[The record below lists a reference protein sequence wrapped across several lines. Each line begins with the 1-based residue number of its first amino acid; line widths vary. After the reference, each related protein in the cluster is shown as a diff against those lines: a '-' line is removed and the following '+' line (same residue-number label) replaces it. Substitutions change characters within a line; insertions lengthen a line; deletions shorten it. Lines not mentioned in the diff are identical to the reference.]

1 MQKQKFKILPKYPIL
16 LFILYMLVN
25 ICMCNNKK
33 SKKLFYLNPNK
44 DNKKSRNNI
53 NKYSKSHI
61 NKYDNILKYYFVYPH
76 SGPHSN
82 NKRNIKCDNLFN
94 SKEIKTGCIGDK
106 RNSKIYYEWRITKIK
121 DITKNKKIKN
131 VNPHLDYSKDNDKNG
146 SEEIGENNLKH
157 KQVVENLQNNLNSK
171 IEKKKTEIKQS
182 NELDVN
188 LKSETNTSD
197 HVTSK
202 NEVDMYIKKYE
213 NVFLNSNSR
222 IMSLTPSAVQN
233 NTKKEATIDDI
244 LYGGFLNIYKPVKLY
259 SMKVCEKIKKVLK
272 NYFININQNN
282 IKIKVGHGGTLDPF
296 AEGVLMIGIQRG
308 TKELSNFLKCYKQY
322 LAVSV
327 FGIETDTLDREGA
340 IIKMKDMEGIKKGDD
355 DTTELLQSD
364 KEYAENLKNELSK
377 SINKF
382 IGWKD
387 QVPPIYSSKRVKG
400 LRLYEY
406 ARKNIPVKIKSSKVH
421 LKNIKYLKEL
431 ELPFFDLH
439 IHCSGGTYIRSLIR
453 DIAHSINQYA
463 TLIKLIRIKQNEY
476 SYKNSLHYD
485 DINIENIKKYFIK
498 L

>member
-1 MQKQKFKILPKYPIL
+1 
-16 LFILYMLVN
+16 MLVN

-33 SKKLFYLNPNK
+33 NKNIFYLNPNK
-44 DNKKSRNNI
+44 NHKKSINNI

-61 NKYDNILKYYFVYPH
+61 DKHDHILRYYFPYPH
-76 SGPHSN
+76 YDGHCN

-94 SKEIKTGCIGDK
+94 SKKIKNGCIGDC
-106 RNSKIYYEWRITKIK
+106 RNSKIYYDWRITKIK
-121 DITKNKKIKN
+121 DISKNKKIKN
-131 VNPHLDYSKDNDKNG
+131 VNPHLDSFKDKDKNVT
-146 SEEIGENNLKH
+146 EKIEKNNLKH
-157 KQVVENLQNNLNSK
+157 KQILENIQNNLNTNV
-171 IEKKKTEIKQS
+171 EKQKTENIKS
-182 NELDVN
+182 NKLDVD
-188 LKSETNTSD
+188 LKSETNTSNNNI
-197 HVTSK
+197 SK
-202 NEVDMYIKKYE
+202 NEVDIYITKYE
-213 NVFLNSNSR
+213 KKILNNNSR
-222 IMSLTPSAVQN
+222 IMNLTPSVVQN

-259 SMKVCEKIKKVLK
+259 SMKVCEKIKKILK
-272 NYFININQNN
+272 NYFININKNN

-308 TKELSNFLKCYKQY
+308 TNELSNFLKCYKQY

-327 FGIETDTLDREGA
+327 LGIETDTLDREGR
-340 IIKMKDMEGIKKGDD
+340 IIKMKDMKGIKKGDD
-355 DTTELLQSD
+355 SITELLQSD
-364 KEYAENLKNELSK
+364 KEYAENLKSELSK

-382 IGWKD
+382 IGWID
-387 QVPPIYSSKRVKG
+387 QIPPIYSSKRVKG

-406 ARKNIPVKIKSSKVH
+406 ARKNIPVKIKSNKVH

-463 TLIKLIRIKQNEY
+463 TLIKLIRIKQKEH

>member
-1 MQKQKFKILPKYPIL
+1 
-16 LFILYMLVN
+16 
-25 ICMCNNKK
+25 MCNNKK
-33 SKKLFYLNPNK
+33 SKKLFYLNLNK

-76 SGPHSN
+76 SDPHSN
-82 NKRNIKCDNLFN
+82 SKRNIKCDNFFN
-94 SKEIKTGCIGDK
+94 SKEIKTGCIGNR

-121 DITKNKKIKN
+121 DISKNQKIKN
-131 VNPHLDYSKDNDKNG
+131 VNPHLYYSKDNDKNG
-146 SEEIGENNLKH
+146 SEQIEESNLKH

-171 IEKKKTEIKQS
+171 VEKKETANK
-182 NELDVN
+182 LDVN
-188 LKSETNTSD
+188 IKSETNTSD
-197 HVTSK
+197 HVISK
-202 NEVDMYIKKYE
+202 NEVDIYIKKYE

-222 IMSLTPSAVQN
+222 IMTLTPSAVQN

-296 AEGVLMIGIQRG
+296 AEGVLMIGIQKG

-327 FGIETDTLDREGA
+327 FGIETDTLDREGK
-340 IIKMKDMEGIKKGDD
+340 IIKMKDMKEIKKDDD
-355 DTTELLQSD
+355 DTTELLQSY
-364 KEYAENLKNELSK
+364 KEYAENLKTELSK